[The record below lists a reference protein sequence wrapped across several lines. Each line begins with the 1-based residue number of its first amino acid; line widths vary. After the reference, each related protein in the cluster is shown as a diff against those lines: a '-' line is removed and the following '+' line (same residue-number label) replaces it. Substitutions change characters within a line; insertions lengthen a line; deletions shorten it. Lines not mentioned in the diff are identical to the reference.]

1 MEVIRTKQEERE
13 YLRRLIAL
21 WNASRLDIFEIS
33 EPNEVGFDAYGV
45 FHTIL
50 LTVRD
55 IIFPFLE
62 DTMLVHIGF
71 ALIQLTMF
79 ISQDL
84 EYRGVMRFFFQDAG
98 AKMATKCVRVTSVET
113 AEDVTR
119 TLVEK
124 FRPDM
129 KMLSNPNYFL
139 YEVHPN
145 GGKKPVSKRVRVWQ
159 AYKFHVW
166 FPATMGFQ

>member
-1 MEVIRTKQEERE
+1 MEVIRTRQEERE
-13 YLRRLIAL
+13 YLRKLIAL

-45 FHTIL
+45 FNTIMM
-50 LTVRD
+50 TVRD
-55 IIFPFLE
+55 TIFSFFE
-62 DTMLVHIGF
+62 DTMLVYTTF
-71 ALIQLTMF
+71 AFIQLTMF

-129 KMLSNPNYFL
+129 KMLSNPNYSL

-145 GGKKPVSKRVRVWQ
+145 GGKKPLWSELSELGSRVV
-159 AYKFHVW
+159 
-166 FPATMGFQ
+166 GL

>member
-1 MEVIRTKQEERE
+1 M
-13 YLRRLIAL
+13 
-21 WNASRLDIFEIS
+21 
-33 EPNEVGFDAYGV
+33 
-45 FHTIL
+45 
-50 LTVRD
+50 LTVRN
-55 IIFPFLE
+55 IIFPLLE
-62 DTMLVHIGF
+62 DTMLVHTGF

-129 KMLSNPNYFL
+129 KMLSNPNYSL

-145 GGKKPVSKRVRVWQ
+145 GGKKPHRCEPSELGSRVV
-159 AYKFHVW
+159 
-166 FPATMGFQ
+166 GL